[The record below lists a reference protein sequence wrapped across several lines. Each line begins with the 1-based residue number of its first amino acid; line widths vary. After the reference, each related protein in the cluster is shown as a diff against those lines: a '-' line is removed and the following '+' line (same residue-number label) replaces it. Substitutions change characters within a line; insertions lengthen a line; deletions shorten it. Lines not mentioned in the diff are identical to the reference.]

1 MNLATFTTSQS
12 RRKTRSAFTLV
23 ELLVVIAIIG
33 ILVGL
38 LLPAVQAAREAA
50 RRMQCVNNIKQL
62 ALAAQNYHDVNRAFP
77 MPTGYR
83 GGCTN
88 CPPPGGFSVHAIML
102 PFIEQA
108 AMYDSIAYWIH
119 IDNGT
124 AIQWRGGTDYQLL
137 IPPVQEAAAQR
148 LELFRRPSDGGNSL
162 SVGFGKVTG
171 GYYLADGTW
180 TSNSD
185 ASPVPVAT
193 CNYMACNGSGTA
205 YNYDSTVMTDGV
217 FSMRVARTFANL
229 TDGSSNTAMFS
240 EAIVGDDVQ
249 GGDEPDPM
257 PPEARCAFARGQCTW
272 RGRSAGGEWG
282 GWLAAG
288 GTPGI
293 VGIYGDENLDVASLC
308 STYLTAWNG
317 WRGYTWM
324 LCKAHATGF
333 STFSTPNPSH
343 PDWGAEFGSGF
354 FAARSRH
361 PGGVNVALCDGS
373 VRFTSDTIDRQAWWK
388 LGSMND
394 GGNDLPRDAQ

>member
-1 MNLATFTTSQS
+1 MRLFSNETP
-12 RRKTRSAFTLV
+12 RRCERRAFTLV

-33 ILVGL
+33 ILIGL

-62 ALAAQNYHDVNRAFP
+62 ALASQNYHDVNRAFP

-88 CPPPGGFSVHAIML
+88 CPPPGGFSVHAILL
-102 PFIEQA
+102 PFIEQTPL
-108 AMYDSIAYWIH
+108 YDEIAYWIH

-124 AIQWRGGTDYQLL
+124 AIQWRGGSDYQLL
-137 IPPVQEAAAQR
+137 IPPVQNAAAQR
-148 LELFRRPSDGGNSL
+148 LPVFQCPSDGGNRS
-162 SVGFGKVTG
+162 SVGFGLVTG
-171 GYYLADGTW
+171 GYYDANGNWLQ
-180 TSNSD
+180 NSD
-185 ASPVPVAT
+185 SSPVPVAT
-193 CNYMACNGSGTA
+193 CNYMACNGSGTG

-217 FSMRVARTFANL
+217 FSMRVARTFAHL
-229 TDGSSNTAMFS
+229 LDGSSETAMFS

-249 GGDEPDPM
+249 GGSEPDPM
-257 PPEARCAFARGQCTW
+257 HPESRCAFARGQCQW
-272 RGRSAGGEWG
+272 RGRTAGGVWG
-282 GWLAAG
+282 GWLAEG

-293 VGIYGDENLDVASLC
+293 VGIFGDENLDVASLC
-308 STYLTAWNG
+308 GTYLTAWNG

-333 STFSTPNPSH
+333 STFSAPNPPH

-361 PGGVNVALCDGS
+361 AGGVNVAMCDGS
-373 VRFTSDTIDRQAWWK
+373 VRFVSNTIDRQTWWRM
-388 LGSMND
+388 GSMND
-394 GGNDLPRDAQ
+394 GGGALPKNVD